1 MVWQL
6 ITTFMTI
13 NRGVLFHRLIPYF
26 LLLCF
31 LVASAFIYL
40 SSQTSTPAQAA
51 WYNTGGTWLYR
62 KPITIDHTKVSGVAS
77 STLSSFPVL
86 VSVTDTQLKS
96 TSNGGLVASSTGA
109 DILFTKSD
117 GTTLLDYEIESYA
130 STTGQLIAWIN
141 IPILSAVTDT
151 TIYEYFGNASAPAET
166 PGNITGTWDT
176 NYKGVWH
183 LPNGT
188 SLSGTDT
195 ITGGAGSL
203 VNTPTA
209 STGQIDGSGHFVAA
223 STQRITES
231 SVSNVGFPVTISAWV
246 KFTTGG
252 NMGILSHNSGS
263 NNGYRIQVNNPSNQL
278 SFTLGG
284 TNDYLFSSQAAFTTG
299 SWYYVVVTVNHDAS
313 SGNGTA
319 IEYLGSSG
327 SLTNTSVSVGGLM
340 SGTPSRINIG
350 AALDDG
356 TYSFNGDID
365 EVHISSLVR
374 SADWIETEYNNQC
387 SPSTFYA
394 YGALG
399 ANGRQSSSGAAV
411 PAVRVRGG
419 VKFH

>member
-130 STTGQLIAWIN
+130 STTGQLIAWVN

-166 PGNITGTWDT
+166 PGNITGTWDA

-183 LPNGT
+183 LGNGT
-188 SLSGTDT
+188 TLGLNDSTSDGYTLTNPASGVLATSTAGKISGAGYWPAGGQLQFSSSVGGINFGTVNTVSLWMDYRNAGAAIAVGGYSNSYALYISGPSGTDNLYYY
-195 ITGGAGSL
+195 TGGTYRG
-203 VNTPTA
+203 
-209 STGQIDGSGHFVAA
+209 
-223 STQRITES
+223 
-231 SVSNVGFPVTISAWV
+231 VTN
-246 KFTTGG
+246 TGG
-252 NMGILSHNSGS
+252 FTAGTLYYITVVRSG
-263 NNGYRIQVNNPSNQL
+263 
-278 SFTLGG
+278 
-284 TNDYLFSSQAAFTTG
+284 
-299 SWYYVVVTVNHDAS
+299 
-313 SGNGTA
+313 
-319 IEYLGSSG
+319 
-327 SLTNTSVSVGGLM
+327 TSVSFYKNGIQLGTTQTLGDNYAETLNTFGNYYVGGYTYNGIM
-340 SGTPSRINIG
+340 DEMRISTT
-350 AALDDG
+350 A
-356 TYSFNGDID
+356 
-365 EVHISSLVR
+365 R
-374 SADWIETEYNNQC
+374 SADWIMTEYNNQS
-387 SPSTFYA
+387 SPSRFYA